1 MKKRNLVISSVF
13 GNKLDK
19 GRQHF
24 IATYMKHPN

>member
-1 MKKRNLVISSVF
+1 MKKRNLVISVVF

-19 GRQHF
+19 GCQHF